1 MKQIWMMRFVR
12 ASERDKPGAGMV
24 AVTADCEEA
33 DLQGEKEAAA
43 MRLEENTGT
52 PWVCLDAVP
61 LAPGRR
67 HESKGT

>member
-24 AVTADCEEA
+24 AVTADCEEK
-33 DLQGEKEAAA
+33 DLQGEKERTA
-43 MRLEENTGT
+43 MELERNTGE
-52 PWVCLDAVP
+52 PWVCLDIVP

-67 HESKGT
+67 HESETS